1 MRAFLACIKKDILLF
16 ISRKS
21 AVAVLVLPVILL
33 LVLLPG
39 FGETAAARTFV
50 KPFSIVIHDM
60 DNSVMSRSLTN
71 QLKDIEIFSEITA
84 VREDTVDTGKY
95 FEAGYAAVMTI
106 PENFFYAMY
115 DMNNSPATVELN
127 PEMPAESAMLEA
139 ILSSVSDIVTA
150 EQHAWKAEYLVL
162 QDNGEDSGLASLYYD
177 SANHELRR
185 ALSRGSAFSDT
196 QVIAD
201 YAESSVRSAWA
212 TVISLM
218 CMLIPLCVLKGL
230 PEELSV
236 GIIDRLRCS
245 DSGEGMLIASKY
257 FAALILFG
265 VPALFITLIIRPGIT
280 VIAGFGLFLAFSSAF
295 AFFAMLSFSST
306 SPSRTQLEGNIIL
319 VISMLAGGALY
330 PYMLLPSPVQT
341 AAYLTIPFHLL
352 RTLNS
357 DAVSLVWLSCFMLV
371 FSAAAFFFIR
381 RQRLLGRRG

>member
-1 MRAFLACIKKDILLF
+1 MRAFFACVKKDILLF
-16 ISRKS
+16 ISKKS
-21 AVAVLVLPVILL
+21 AVAVLVLPIILL

-39 FGETAAARTFV
+39 FGETASARTFV
-50 KPFSIVIHDM
+50 KPFKIAIHDL
-60 DNSVMSRSLTN
+60 DNSVMSRSLVS
-71 QLKDIEIFSEITA
+71 QLKDFEIFSDVAA
-84 VREDTVDTGKY
+84 VRSESIDTEEF
-95 FEAGYAAVMTI
+95 FEEGYAAVMTI

-115 DMNNSPATVELN
+115 DMNNAAASVELN
-127 PEMPAESAMLEA
+127 PDMPAECAMLEA
-139 ILSSVSDIVTA
+139 ILTSVSDIVTA

-162 QDNGEDSGLASLYYD
+162 KDNGKDSGLDALYYD

-185 ALSRGSAFSDT
+185 ALSRGSAFSET
-196 QVIAD
+196 QLISD

-212 TVISLM
+212 TVVSLM

-236 GIIDRLRCS
+236 GIVDRLRCS

-265 VPALFITLIIRPGIT
+265 VPALILTLIVKPGITLI
-280 VIAGFGLFLAFSSAF
+280 ACAGLFLAFSSAF

-341 AAYLTIPFHLL
+341 AAYLCIPFHLL
-352 RTLNS
+352 RTFSSEVN
-357 DAVSLVWLSCFMLV
+357 SLVWLSAFLLIFAAGAFLV
-371 FSAAAFFFIR
+371 IR
-381 RQRLLGRRG
+381 RQRLLGRRV